1 MKILLITS
9 GMNVSAGGPPRVV
22 AGSAIALAR
31 QGHEVKIVSLE
42 DPRSPA
48 EEILKNF
55 PGLAMPN
62 ISMSFYPA
70 SYPYKLRKSLS
81 LNKDL
86 SQLLEGCDALH
97 IHGVWEQCLSDAA
110 RAATQAGIPFFV
122 SAHGMLDPWSMRQ
135 SRWKKVLSLH
145 LLGTKKML
153 QTAKAIIYGSEDEA
167 RDSGP
172 FIPGAGSAIVPNG
185 VALDSLTIDQL
196 PDDSDL
202 LHRFPQLAEWQTTI
216 LFFSRIH
223 PKKGVDLLI
232 DAFLACATKAP
243 DVGLLIAGIA
253 QDAAFEDFLRQ
264 KINRSDFAD
273 RIIFTTDFSGE
284 KARAVFRQSDI
295 FALPSH
301 QEGFS
306 MAILEAMAL
315 EKPLL
320 ITDRCHLPE
329 VSQSW
334 NCGVVVQDDI
344 SGIIEGLNELL
355 SLRPDELRNM
365 GQNGRRVVERNFSW
379 DAVASKLTHLYSG
392 KVS

>member
-1 MKILLITS
+1 
-9 GMNVSAGGPPRVV
+9 
-22 AGSAIALAR
+22 
-31 QGHEVKIVSLE
+31 
-42 DPRSPA
+42 
-48 EEILKNF
+48 
-55 PGLAMPN
+55 
-62 ISMSFYPA
+62 
-70 SYPYKLRKSLS
+70 
-81 LNKDL
+81 
-86 SQLLEGCDALH
+86 
-97 IHGVWEQCLSDAA
+97 
-110 RAATQAGIPFFV
+110 
-122 SAHGMLDPWSMRQ
+122 
-135 SRWKKVLSLH
+135 
-145 LLGTKKML
+145 ML